1 MCRGTAAYIHEAC
14 FQRYLEYYPDR
25 VCRVCHYR
33 VPGPISLDAAVFLF
47 MMAWMVALLLLSPV
61 AEHYKVLY
69 FFMLLGVALF
79 SVMTDAFRGA
89 FGIAITIVSFL
100 FTWLDPLLAVQCIL
114 FFGLLGIIGTM
125 MMYISP
131 EVMLLFV
138 TILLMGAYSIVILS
152 FFAIKQDTY
161 LTAFMVP
168 FMLILWACVIRARP
182 PLRP

>member
-1 MCRGTAAYIHEAC
+1 MTW
-14 FQRYLEYYPDR
+14 
-25 VCRVCHYR
+25 
-33 VPGPISLDAAVFLF
+33 DAAVFLG
-47 MMAWMVALLLLSPV
+47 MMVWMVALLFLSPIPD
-61 AEHYKVLY
+61 HYKVLY
-69 FFMLLGVALF
+69 FGMLCGVALF
-79 SVMTDAFRGA
+79 SVLTDAFRGA
-89 FGIAITIVSFL
+89 FGIAITIVSAL
-100 FTWLDPLLAVQCIL
+100 FTILDPILAVQCIL

-138 TILLMGAYSIVILS
+138 AILLIGAYSIVILS
-152 FFAIKQDTY
+152 FFALKQDMY